1 MSMVFV
7 VYKWLLLSST
17 TTLARVRH
25 GCSQNTTKIDRSSHV
40 CCSVLSS
47 KLLKSGRTALHDVIL
62 GTVLE
67 VAMLL
72 FGTMLFIVLFHLSP
86 ASGDGLAVAPF
97 VVI

>member
-1 MSMVFV
+1 MVVLKTLQKLIVLHMFV
-7 VYKWLLLSST
+7 VRYCLPNFLK
-17 TTLARVRH
+17 A
-25 GCSQNTTKIDRSSHV
+25 D
-40 CCSVLSS
+40 VLH
-47 KLLKSGRTALHDVIL
+47 LHDVIL